1 MERLYSIPSWQLAI
15 ALFVILLGGMF
26 GGFLLGKNAARRGEQ
41 EAGAADSAAASIFA
55 FNGGVGHGHRNQ
67 KRLSRFFPDLFSGAV
82 PHSLLV
88 PYRGRKKHL
97 F

>member
-55 FNGGVGHGHRNQ
+55 FNGGTVTANGITIGLRNFI
-67 KRLSRFFPDLFSGAV
+67 RD
-82 PHSLLV
+82 
-88 PYRGRKKHL
+88 
-97 F
+97 